1 MNVKLFLLI
10 AALVGALVAM
20 TGGVSAQTP
29 AGGRASGTISRMDTV
44 EIRVFR
50 EEELTTMGQLSPDG
64 SISMPL
70 IGAVKM
76 AGLTTDQAAA
86 AITAKLKDGFLV
98 NPQVSVT
105 IEARVRRSITVLGQV
120 QNSGVFELPANR
132 QLTVVEAIGMA
143 GGATRIANTKKITLK
158 RNGGGKPQVT
168 TLSLKDITSGKTADI
183 PLRDGD
189 VLTIPESLF

>member
-10 AALVGALVAM
+10 AAMIGAFIAL
-20 TGGVSAQTP
+20 TGGASGQAP
-29 AGGRASGTISRMDTV
+29 AAGRASGTIGSMDTV

-64 SISMPL
+64 TITVPL
-70 IGAVKM
+70 IGAVKI
-76 AGLTTDQAAA
+76 AGLTTDRAAA

-120 QNSGVFELPANR
+120 QNAGVFELPPNR
-132 QLTVVEAIGMA
+132 KLTVVEAIGMA

-158 RNGGGKPQVT
+158 RNTAGKPEVT
-168 TLSLKDITSGKTADI
+168 TLNLKDITSGKAADV

-189 VLTIPESLF
+189 VLTVPESLF

>member
-1 MNVKLFLLI
+1 MNVKLFLILCT
-10 AALVGALVAM
+10 LLGALMAI
-20 TGGVSAQTP
+20 TSGQSP
-29 AGGRASGTISRMDTV
+29 ATGRASGIIGKLDTV

-50 EEELTTMGQLSPDG
+50 EDELTTAGQLSADG

-86 AITAKLKDGFLV
+86 AIKAKLKDGYLV
-98 NPQVSVT
+98 NPQVSVS
-105 IEARVRRSITVLGQV
+105 IEGRVRRSVTVLGQA
-120 QNSGVFELPANR
+120 QNPGVFELPADR
-132 QLTVVEAIGMA
+132 KLTVVEAIGMA

-158 RNGGGKPQVT
+158 RNNGGRPQV
-168 TLSLKDITSGKTADI
+168 LNLNLKDITSGKVADL

-189 VLTIPESLF
+189 VISIPESLF

>member
-10 AALVGALVAM
+10 AAMIGALAAL
-20 TGGVSAQTP
+20 TGGASGQTP

-50 EEELTTMGQLSPDG
+50 EEELTTMGQLSPNG
-64 SISMPL
+64 TISMPL

-86 AITAKLKDGFLV
+86 AITAKLKDGYLV

-105 IEARVRRSITVLGQV
+105 IEARVRRSVTVLGQV

-158 RNGGGKPQVT
+158 RNTGGKSQVSI
-168 TLSLKDITSGKTADI
+168 LNLKDITSGKTADI

>member
-10 AALVGALVAM
+10 AAMIGAFIAL
-20 TGGVSAQTP
+20 TGGASGQTP
-29 AGGRASGTISRMDTV
+29 AAGRASGTIGSMDTV
-44 EIRVFR
+44 EVRVFR

-64 SISMPL
+64 TITMPL
-70 IGAVKM
+70 IGPVKI
-76 AGLTTDQAAA
+76 AGLSTDRAAA

-120 QNSGVFELPANR
+120 QNAGVFELPPNR
-132 QLTVVEAIGMA
+132 KLTVVEAIGMA

-158 RNGGGKPQVT
+158 RNTSGKPEVT
-168 TLSLKDITSGKTADI
+168 ILNLKDITSGKTADV